1 MSPRPRLPLL
11 AALALSL
18 GLVAARAEAA
28 DRPVLAVEDTIR
40 LAAGTL
46 REYVVTAPRVTLDE
60 ILRRVNEGEVRRD
73 SLMQDQVFTRLIKVV
88 YRFDEK
94 DSAKKA
100 VTQLDDARR
109 IYKKKPDRFRE
120 VPLRHKVPGK
130 NDDVEIDTNE
140 GMGEQVASFAFEP
153 RTRASFDFTILE
165 RKWVGGHVIYR
176 IGFVPKSKLDPL
188 PSGQV
193 WIDTNEYVIVR
204 EEFWYRDRSPA
215 PLFLEGIDRCVVER
229 SRVDGRW
236 WVITR
241 IFGRIRLAGP
251 VVTLANIGR
260 HKISQTVD
268 FAALYTDWQVN
279 RSLPDSIF
287 AGHP

>member
-1 MSPRPRLPLL
+1 MNQRLAFPL
-11 AALALSL
+11 AALLLLL
-18 GLVAARAEAA
+18 GAARAHAA
-28 DRPVLAVEDTIR
+28 PVLAVEDTIR
-40 LAAGTL
+40 LASGAL
-46 REYVVTAPRVTLDE
+46 PEYVVTAKRVTLDE

-94 DSAKKA
+94 DSSKKA

-109 IYKKKPDRFRE
+109 VYKKKPDHFRE

-140 GMGEQVASFAFEP
+140 SMGEEVAGFAFEP

-165 RKWVGGHVIYR
+165 RKWVGGHVVYK
-176 IGFVPKSKLDPL
+176 IGFEPKSKLDPL

-229 SRVDGRW
+229 SRVDGPW

-251 VVTLANIGR
+251 VVTLANIGK

-279 RSLPDSIF
+279 RSLPDSVF
-287 AGHP
+287 AVHP

>member
-1 MSPRPRLPLL
+1 MRLRLLLPAAFALLVGL
-11 AALALSL
+11 AAPRA
-18 GLVAARAEAA
+18 AEAA
-28 DRPVLAVEDTIR
+28 PVLAVEDTIR
-40 LAAGTL
+40 LASGSL
-46 REYVVTAPRVTLDE
+46 PEYVVTAKRVTLDE
-60 ILRRVNEGEVRRD
+60 ILRRVNEGEERRD
-73 SLMQDQVFTRLIKVV
+73 SLMRDQVFTRLIKVV

-100 VTQLDDARR
+100 VTELDDVRR
-109 IYKKKPDRFRE
+109 VYKKKPDLFRE
-120 VPLRHKVPGK
+120 IPLRHKTPRK
-130 NDDVEIDTNE
+130 NDDVEIDTNP

-165 RKWVGGHVIYR
+165 RKWVGGHVIYK
-176 IGFVPKSKLDPL
+176 IAFEPKSTLDPL

-215 PLFLEGIDRCVVER
+215 PLFLESIDRCVVER
-229 SRVDGRW
+229 QRVDGPW

-241 IFGRIRLAGP
+241 IFGRIKLAGP
-251 VVTLANIGR
+251 VVTLATIGG

-268 FAALYTDWQVN
+268 FAALYRDWQVN
-279 RSLPDSIF
+279 RTLPDSIF
-287 AGHP
+287 AGGQP

>member
-1 MSPRPRLPLL
+1 MV
-11 AALALSL
+11 L
-18 GLVAARAEAA
+18 GLQAARAQAA
-28 DRPVLAVEDTIR
+28 SAPVLAVEDTIR

-46 REYVVTAPRVTLDE
+46 PEYVVTAPRVTLEE

-73 SLMQDQVFTRLIKVV
+73 SLMKDQVFTRLIKVV

-109 IYKKKPDRFRE
+109 VYKKKPDLFRE

-130 NDDVEIDTNE
+130 NDDVDIDTNE
-140 GMGEQVASFAFEP
+140 GMGEEVAGFAFEP
-153 RTRASFDFTILE
+153 RTRASFDFTIQE
-165 RKWVGGHVIYR
+165 RRWVGGHVIYR

-215 PLFLEGIDRCVVER
+215 PLFVESIDRCVVER
-229 SRVDGRW
+229 ARVDGPW

-241 IFGRIRLAGP
+241 IFGRIKLAGP
-251 VVTLANIGR
+251 VVTLANIGK
-260 HKISQTVD
+260 HKIAQTVD
-268 FAALYTDWQVN
+268 FAAFYTDWQVN
-279 RSLPDSIF
+279 RSLPDSVF
-287 AGHP
+287 AAHP